1 MAIETNG
8 MLAAR
13 TDPVCLIKET
23 IDDAPYQMFIQKNK
37 KKMVCRTFYAL
48 AVKDKD
54 LTDCSNWSLR
64 CTCLYNIQLVFNS
77 DKKY

>member
-8 MLAAR
+8 MLAAG

-37 KKMVCRTFYAL
+37 KKITFVMSNIL
-48 AVKDKD
+48 CP
-54 LTDCSNWSLR
+54 CSKRQGFDRL
-64 CTCLYNIQLVFNS
+64 LKLEFKAHMLI
-77 DKKY
+77 